1 MAEQNNKIKFVID
14 NTDLKKAVS
23 TLDGKINYELDKKYR
38 EKFKTTLKKIFSDLN
53 SLTKEGLSKEN
64 LNKFVSDAVT
74 TLSNMIVPGI
84 GDALVNAIGVAINFL
99 KGLFRDDKIIGYE
112 KQKLVIEDINNE
124 LEKRNSLLEIAK
136 MLNSSILDT
145 TKEQLEYQKTSAELL
160 AQSLGFEGDIGELNI
175 EDVVSRYEEL
185 MSLID
190 GYKEKANELR
200 TDIADDN
207 VFQDIW
213 EWITSIFGGSKED
226 ELQNIEVRIE
236 ALELEAEQYKELA
249 ELLEKI
255 AILKKQ
261 QIEETYKEMELNA
274 KLNDNEAKT
283 YEARIQYYRELL
295 RRSEELGLSRLEI
308 LEIENKLKETI
319 EERFDYIVGMYD
331 KEQELIIKKAKLGG
345 ASEEELNQLRLQAIE
360 NLIRTKEMEI
370 EELGYTLDRETE
382 LIDLELERLAIQKEL
397 NNELGMQGMLY
408 DKNVRSILRAVI
420 EARKLGN
427 VFSEQEAI
435 YNAMISLLSQGFSLS
450 QANDILGT
458 DFDESDFAGY
468 YEGYSEEDLPEFN
481 KLAKKLKDIQSLETD
496 DFARA
501 LPGTM
506 ASMNNLISEE
516 LTEIRK
522 QNNLLITQNGLL
534 QSIDR
539 GVNAGNNSTSHSTY
553 HYNNSASGGGI
564 TPSQW
569 HRFLKQMNKQN
580 RW

>member
-14 NTDLKKAVS
+14 NTDLKNAVS

-64 LNKFVSDAVT
+64 LNKFVSDAVS

-160 AQSLGFEGDIGELNI
+160 AQSLGFEGDIEGINV
-175 EDVVSRYEEL
+175 EDVLSRYEEL

-226 ELQNIEVRIE
+226 ELQNIEARIE

-274 KLNDNEAKT
+274 KLNDDEAKT

-360 NLIRTKEMEI
+360 NLIRAKELEI

-420 EARKLGN
+420 EARKLGD

-458 DFDESDFAGY
+458 DFDESDLAGY
-468 YEGYSEEDLPEFN
+468 YEGYSEGDLPEFN

-501 LPGTM
+501 LPDTM

-516 LTEIRK
+516 LTEIKK
-522 QNNLLITQNGLL
+522 QNNLLTAQNGLL

-539 GVNAGNNSTSHSTY
+539 GVNAGNTSTSHSSY
-553 HYNNSASGGGI
+553 HYNNSASGGVT